1 MVVLLTSGGWIVAAA
16 LTMLVVTKSNAANAV
31 RNANLWSRR
40 TREARSC
47 CRWVFSKLLRST
59 IWKWTSTSRSVL
71 VHFHIVESWKVRKR
85 RPCCCNPGTQ
95 SSPDLQQ
102 RKTRIGQLNL
112 CRMKLPYR
120 QRQQERASRVRRD
133 HKLALRTAFAA
144 SLLVTTSVV
153 SAAATI
159 QPPEV
164 RRTAIARE
172 RLCWNDHADKS
183 EREGTFQRKYRVKR
197 YTFKK
202 LLIVALLRPALE
214 RDYCKK

>member
-1 MVVLLTSGGWIVAAA
+1 MDKHLEVGACPFPHCG
-16 LTMLVVTKSNAANAV
+16 
-31 RNANLWSRR
+31 
-40 TREARSC
+40 
-47 CRWVFSKLLRST
+47 KL
-59 IWKWTSTSRSVL
+59 
-71 VHFHIVESWKVRKR
+71 ESWKVGKLGKHA
-85 RPCCCNPGTQ
+85 PACCNPGTQ

-120 QRQQERASRVRRD
+120 QRQQERACRVRRD
-133 HKLALRTAFAA
+133 HKLALRTTFAA
-144 SLLVTTSVV
+144 LLLLTTSVV

-164 RRTAIARE
+164 RRTVITRE

-183 EREGTFQRKYRVKR
+183 KREGTFQRKYRMKR

-202 LLIVALLRPALE
+202 LVVLLRPALE
-214 RDYCKK
+214 RDYCKNSVLAVL